1 MKTLLSIA
9 LLFSTVLGVKD
20 TIYIARFERFVDKFI
35 EKHENFT
42 NEEWEENIAK
52 YVEFRNEYSELAADM
67 SSEQRDK
74 VTSLQYKVN
83 ALIIKHKAAKAF
95 GSVGEFVNEAAGTL
109 KELTEMR
116 KKEEG
121 L

>member
-1 MKTLLSIA
+1 MKTLLTIT

-74 VTSLQYKVN
+74 VTSLQYQVN

-95 GSVGEFVNEAAGTL
+95 GSVGEFVNEAAGTR
-109 KELTEMR
+109 KELTEML

>member
-1 MKTLLSIA
+1 MKTLLTIT
-9 LLFSTVLGVKD
+9 LLFSTFLGVKD
-20 TIYIARFERFVDKFI
+20 SYYIMRFERFADKFI
-35 EKHENFT
+35 EKHDNFT
-42 NEEWEENIAK
+42 DEQWEENIAK
-52 YVEFRNEYSELAADM
+52 YVEFRNEYNELSADM
-67 SSEQRDK
+67 SGEQREK
-74 VTSLQYKVN
+74 VSSLQYKIN

-109 KELTEMR
+109 KELTEML